1 MVSKSPSRSVCVL
14 GGTGFVGR
22 QITSQLVQS
31 GYAVRVPTRNRG
43 RARELLV
50 LPGVEVVAA
59 DVHDETVLPRLL
71 AGTDAAINLVGILNE
86 KGHDGSGFRKV
97 HVELVE
103 KLVRACHES
112 RVPHLLQMSALKAN
126 AESGPSHYLRS
137 KGAGERTLKNLA
149 GDELRYTIFQPSVI
163 FGPEDSFINRFAGLL
178 RICPIL
184 PLARPKAR
192 FAPVSVADVA
202 SAFCAALEN
211 HSAYDRTFQLY
222 GPEDYSLREIVVEI
236 ARILNLKRL
245 IVGLPDSLSRIQ
257 AWFLDYVI
265 PGKLFT
271 LDNYRSMAVASV
283 GTENGLA
290 ALGITA
296 PSMRAVVPGYLD
308 RGDHYRLLS
317 EFRRKRRS

>member
-1 MVSKSPSRSVCVL
+1 MVSKSPSRTVCVL

-22 QITSQLVQS
+22 QLISQLVQS
-31 GYAVRVPTRNRG
+31 GYTVRVPTRNRE

-50 LPGVEVVAA
+50 LPGVEVIAA
-59 DVHDETVLPRLL
+59 DVHDEAVLPRLL
-71 AGTDAAINLVGILNE
+71 AGADAAINLVGILNE

-97 HVELVE
+97 HVDLVE

-202 SAFCAALEN
+202 SAFCAALDN
-211 HSAYDRTFQLY
+211 HGAYDRTLQLY

-257 AWFLDYVI
+257 AWFFDYVI
-265 PGKLFT
+265 PGKNFT

-283 GTENGLA
+283 
-290 ALGITA
+290 
-296 PSMRAVVPGYLD
+296 
-308 RGDHYRLLS
+308 
-317 EFRRKRRS
+317 RRTD

>member
-317 EFRRKRRS
+317 EFRRKRRR

>member
-1 MVSKSPSRSVCVL
+1 MISKSPSRTVCLL

-22 QITSQLVQS
+22 QIAGMLVQR
-31 GYAVRVPTRNRG
+31 GYSVRIPSRNRE

-50 LPGVEVVAA
+50 LPGVEIVAA

-71 AGTDAAINLVGILNE
+71 AGADAAINLVGILNE

-103 KLVRACHES
+103 KLVRACQEC

-137 KGAGERTLKNLA
+137 KGAAERALKNLA

-163 FGPEDSFINRFAGLL
+163 FGPDDSFINRFASLL
-178 RICPIL
+178 RICPVL
-184 PLARPKAR
+184 PLARPNAR
-192 FAPVSVADVA
+192 FAPVFVADVA

-211 HSAYDRTFQLY
+211 HGSYDRTLQLY
-222 GPEDYSLREIVVEI
+222 GPEDYSLQEIVVEI
-236 ARILNLKRL
+236 TRILNLKRL
-245 IVGLPDSLSRIQ
+245 IVGLPDSLSRVQ

-265 PGKLFT
+265 PGKIFT

-296 PSMRAVVPGYLD
+296 TSMRVVVPRYLD
-308 RGDHYRLLS
+308 NGTRQSLLS
-317 EFRRKRRS
+317 ELRRSGGR